1 MFLVKIYYKIVDV
14 NNNSELIGLI
24 DYSIR
29 NRIDILREWI
39 GKIIKIFVIVKIG
52 EIIGFNVEFILNVV
66 DLL

>member
-52 EIIGFNVEFILNVV
+52 EIIGLNVEFILNVV